1 MSNHPSTVMLF
12 KVAFVTC
19 IFLLGTAH
27 SWAQDNENELGW
39 SDTAELTA
47 VFTGGNSAARTLGF
61 KNELT
66 YKWNNSTFTTDIGS
80 LRAESTEITRSA
92 IGDSPQN
99 FQIVKN
105 SVTSLTAKSD
115 YARVRYDQAM
125 NPRTFWYTS
134 SGWEKNTFSGIQNR
148 YSFGAGLGN
157 TFFETNRTGLRTSY
171 GVSYTIQDD
180 VIENS
185 DGHDRFAGIRLSYDY
200 NFTFSSN
207 TKFTSVL
214 LADEN
219 LSNVSDFRVDFVNA
233 IAVNLV
239 SQLAL
244 KFSWQLLYDFQPS
257 LVAIPLVN
265 SKNIPSGPA
274 VNIDL
279 DRMDNLITFAL
290 VATF

>member
-1 MSNHPSTVMLF
+1 MSNHPSILILSKITF
-12 KVAFVTC
+12 STF
-19 IFLLGTAH
+19 IFLLGTAN
-27 SWAQDNENELGW
+27 SWAQDNENKLGW

-47 VFTGGNSAARTLGF
+47 VFTEGNSAARTIGF
-61 KNELT
+61 KNELI

-80 LRAESTEITRSA
+80 LRAESTEVIRSA
-92 IGDSPQN
+92 VGDSPKN

-115 YARVRYDQAM
+115 YARARYDQAM
-125 NPRTFWYTS
+125 SPRTFWYTS
-134 SGWEKNTFSGIQNR
+134 SGWERNTFAGIQNR
-148 YSFGAGLGN
+148 YSIGAGLGN

-180 VIENS
+180 VIENPE
-185 DGHDRFAGIRLSYDY
+185 GQNRFAGIRLSYDY
-200 NFTFSSN
+200 DLTFNSN
-207 TKFTSVL
+207 TTFTSVL

-219 LSNVSDFRVDFVNA
+219 LSDVSDFRIDFVNS

-257 LVAIPLVN
+257 LIAIPLVN
-265 SKNIPSGPA
+265 FKNIPSGSI

-290 VATF
+290 VANF